1 MAIPKFKPLANA
13 SEKTKKT
20 AKPILMAV
28 IALLLGAFGLTA
40 SGNDW
45 DLNKILTGSSMSES
59 KIQTDEEGNLVQNE
73 AGEFL
78 SRIMRDKEGN
88 VVESGGKYTDE
99 YNCDDF
105 ATQEEAQ
112 RFFIKAGGPSKDLNG
127 LDGDN
132 NGVACQALPSENA
145 N

>member
-20 AKPILMAV
+20 AKPILMTV

>member
-1 MAIPKFKPLANA
+1 MAIPKFKPLADA

-40 SGNDW
+40 SNSDW
-45 DLNKILTGSSMSES
+45 DLGKILSGQSVSDS
-59 KIQTDEEGNLVQNE
+59 KIQTDEKGNLIQNG
-73 AGEFL
+73 AGEFVT
-78 SRIMRDKEGN
+78 RIMRDKEGN

-105 ATQEEAQ
+105 DTQEAAQ
-112 RFFIKAGGPSKDLNG
+112 RFFVKAGGPNKDVNN

-132 NGVACQALPSENA
+132 NGIACQALPKEK
-145 N
+145 